1 MTLDLRLRRALD
13 AVPGETLLLPGDSRD
28 LPLDEA
34 STAAA
39 VLVAITDRREPGLI
53 LTQRTE
59 TLRRHAGQVAFPGGR
74 IDPEDE
80 DAVAAAL
87 REAHEEIALPPSA
100 VRVIGT
106 ADRYRTGTGYDVT
119 PVIGIVPADLLL
131 VRSEAEVAAVFEV
144 PLDYVLDPANHR
156 EASAEWQGRT
166 RRFYEIHWE
175 SRRIWGATAGMIVNL
190 SRRLAWA
197 S

>member
-28 LPLDEA
+28 LPLDET

-131 VRSEAEVAAVFEV
+131 VPSEAEVAAVFEV
-144 PLDYVLDPANHR
+144 PLDYVLDPVNHR

-175 SRRIWGATAGMIVNL
+175 NRRIWGATAGMIVNL